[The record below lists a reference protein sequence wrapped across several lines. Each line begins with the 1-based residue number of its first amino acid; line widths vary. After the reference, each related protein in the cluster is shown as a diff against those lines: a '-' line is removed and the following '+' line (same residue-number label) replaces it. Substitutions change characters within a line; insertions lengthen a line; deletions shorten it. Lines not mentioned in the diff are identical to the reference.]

1 MDSVWVLK
9 YEKNKDHLLL
19 KEGGCGHILR
29 RSIWNDPRTNKMC
42 FVLFNE
48 HQNIK
53 ENTNVYLC
61 PRQAG
66 VFGKVTI
73 SLGKTNFVF
82 PPRLT
87 VKLDN
92 AVEKEERVLYTHIH
106 IFNPPFLFF
115 F

>member
-1 MDSVWVLK
+1 MAFFF
-9 YEKNKDHLLL
+9 NK
-19 KEGGCGHILR
+19 
-29 RSIWNDPRTNKMC
+29 
-42 FVLFNE
+42 

-73 SLGKTNFVF
+73 SLGKASFVF

-92 AVEKEERVLYTHIH
+92 AVEKEERVLYTRIH
-106 IFNPPFLFF
+106 IFNPPFLIFF
-115 F
+115 